1 MDSEIRILIAD
12 DHPIFRQGLRQL
24 FASVAGM
31 TVVSEAGD
39 GRAALAEIEAHKPDV
54 AVLDVNMPDLDGFA
68 VARAVKEKHLPI
80 GLIFLTMH
88 NDEDLLNEA
97 LDLGVKGYVLKD
109 SAVTEL
115 IGAVRAVL
123 SGEHFIS
130 PALSKHLINRRSR
143 ADTLERSKPGLK
155 DLTPTE
161 RRILPLIADN
171 KTSREIAD
179 ELFISVRTVENH
191 RSNICQK
198 LELHGAHALL
208 KFALEKKS
216 ELS

>member
-1 MDSEIRILIAD
+1 MEKEVTLLIAD

-24 FASVAGM
+24 VDSVKGM
-31 TVVSEAGD
+31 SVICEAAD
-39 GRAALAEIEAHKPDV
+39 GRTALTEIEGQKPDV
-54 AVLDVNMPDLDGFA
+54 AVLDVNMPEMDGLA
-68 VARAVKEKHLPI
+68 VARAVLAKKLPVE
-80 GLIFLTMH
+80 LIFLTMYK
-88 NDEDLLNEA
+88 DEELFNEA
-97 LDLGVKGYVLKD
+97 LDIGVKAYVLKD
-109 SAVTEL
+109 SAVTDL

-123 SGEHFIS
+123 AGKNFIS
-130 PALSKHLINRRSR
+130 PDLSTHLVKRGSR
-143 ADTLERSKPGLK
+143 ATALVRSKPGLK
-155 DLTPTE
+155 DLTPSE

-191 RSNICQK
+191 RANICQK

-208 KFALEKKS
+208 KFALEHRS

>member
-1 MDSEIRILIAD
+1 MTDVKRILIAD

-24 FASVAGM
+24 F
-31 TVVSEAGD
+31 VSQPGLEVIAEAGD
-39 GRAALAEIEAHKPDV
+39 GKTALREIETLRPEV
-54 AVLDVNMPDLDGFA
+54 AILDVDMPEMDGFA
-68 VARAVKEKHLPI
+68 VARVVKEKHLAVE
-80 GLIFLTMH
+80 LVFLTMYK
-88 NDEDLLNEA
+88 DEEMFNEA
-97 LDLGVKGYVLKD
+97 LDLGIKAYVLKD
-109 SAVTEL
+109 SAATDL

-123 SGEHFIS
+123 TGANFIS
-130 PALSKHLINRRSR
+130 PTLSGHLINRHNR
-143 ADTLERSKPGLK
+143 ASALQRSKPGLK

-179 ELFISVRTVENH
+179 ALFISARTVENH

-198 LELHGAHALL
+198 LDLHGAHALL
-208 KFALEKKS
+208 KFALEHKS

>member
-1 MDSEIRILIAD
+1 MTDVKRILIAD

-24 FASVAGM
+24 FVSQPGLEVI
-31 TVVSEAGD
+31 SEAGD
-39 GRAALAEIEAHKPDV
+39 GKTALHEIETQRPDV
-54 AVLDVNMPDLDGFA
+54 AILDLDMPEMDGFS
-68 VARAVKEKHLPI
+68 VARVVREKHLPVE
-80 GLIFLTMH
+80 LVFLTMYK
-88 NDEDLLNEA
+88 DEEMFNEA
-97 LDLGVKGYVLKD
+97 LDLGAKAYLLKD

-123 SGEHFIS
+123 TGGNFIS
-130 PALSKHLINRRSR
+130 PSLSSHLINRHKRVSS
-143 ADTLERSKPGLK
+143 LERSKPGLK
-155 DLTPTE
+155 NLTATE

-179 ELFISVRTVENH
+179 ALFISVRTVENH

-198 LELHGAHALL
+198 LDLHGAHALL
-208 KFALEKKS
+208 KFALEHKS